1 MSYKAQDVVEGEILA
16 NLATFFIA
24 AIIIFILFNF
34 TLEVTKQIAIP
45 TYFANS
51 RT

>member
-1 MSYKAQDVVEGEILA
+1 MSYKARDVVEGEIPA

-34 TLEVTKQIAIP
+34 TLEDNITDS
-45 TYFANS
+45 NS
-51 RT
+51 YLFC